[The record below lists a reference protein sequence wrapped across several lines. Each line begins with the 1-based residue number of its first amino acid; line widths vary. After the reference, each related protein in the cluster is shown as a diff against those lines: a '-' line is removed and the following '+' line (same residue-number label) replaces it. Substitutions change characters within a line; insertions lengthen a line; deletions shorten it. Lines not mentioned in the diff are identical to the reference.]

1 MEIQRSF
8 ENEGAILLA
17 QSDGCSVWQFRNETG
32 DGTMTTYDVFP
43 GVVLSFNDFHMESF
57 ESTYVPDCRL
67 LAIDHCREGRMEY
80 AAGDGMVGYTA
91 AGDMKLDLRR
101 QHTGTYT
108 FPSCH
113 YHGLTAAFDLDRA
126 AQSLSAEIRDF
137 PVTPESI
144 IKRFSLCEYPR
155 VLRDMREAEHIFGE
169 LYRVPEKI
177 RIPYF
182 KVKILEL
189 LLFLDAMTIPADT
202 DERPYFYRT
211 QVEKVKAI
219 RQFLTAH
226 LAENYTQEELSRRF
240 AIPMTAMKTCFR
252 SVYGKSIG
260 SWLTGYRMNRAA
272 ELLVAEDTCSIAEI
286 AGRVGYDNAGK
297 FTAAFKKIMQYTPSA
312 YRRER
317 GTHNEA

>member
-1 MEIQRSF
+1 MELQKSF
-8 ENEGAILLA
+8 ENEGANLLA
-17 QSDGCSVWQFRNETG
+17 HSDGCTVWQFRNEAG
-32 DGTMTTYDVFP
+32 DGTMTAYDVFP
-43 GVVLSFNDFHMESF
+43 GVMLSYNDFHMERF
-57 ESTYVPDCRL
+57 DSTYVPDRRI

-101 QHTGTYT
+101 QHTGAYV
-108 FPSCH
+108 FPSSH
-113 YHGLTAAFDLDRA
+113 YHGLTVAFDLERA
-126 AQSLSAEIRDF
+126 AQSLAAEIKDF

-144 IKRFSLCEYPR
+144 IQRFSLGDFPR

-189 LLFLDAMTIPADT
+189 LLYLDAMTIPCGT
-202 DERPYFYRT
+202 DEHPYFYRT

-219 RQFLTAH
+219 RRFLAAH
-226 LAENYTQEELSRRF
+226 LAENFTQEDLSRRF

-252 SVYGKSIG
+252 SVYGTSIG
-260 SWLTGYRMNRAA
+260 NWLTGYRMNRAA
-272 ELLVAEDTCSIAEI
+272 EMLVAEETCSIAEI

-297 FTAAFKKIMQYTPSA
+297 FTAAFKKIMKYTPSA

-317 GTHNEA
+317 GTHNEE